1 MSEPASVARVLYIEA
16 DPEART
22 RVATS
27 LVALGYQVSCAP
39 DGPTALASFD
49 VAVPDVVLLGLHL
62 LGMEAVEVC
71 RRVKALAIDSFLPV
85 IYLTAES
92 EVSEKVRV
100 LEAGGDD
107 FCVEPM
113 RVAELDAR
121 IHVLLRMRARELR
134 IVTQSNRFKL
144 IAYVD
149 ALTEIGNRRAFEK
162 TIEQIWRSL
171 ERDETLALLVIDID
185 HFKRV
190 NDVHGHAVGDRVL
203 QGVARAIQRAV
214 RKGDEVFRF
223 GGEEFVVIA
232 PGVDRTAALAIGERV
247 RGQVSSV
254 AEGDARVS
262 VSASVGVAVGP
273 GEAIT
278 TPRELFLAADR
289 SLYEAKATGR
299 NRVVATG
306 QSVGES
312 NAARLTRASSRRAT

>member
-1 MSEPASVARVLYIEA
+1 MSEASPATRVLYIEA
-16 DPEART
+16 DLEART

-27 LVALGYQVSCAP
+27 LVALGYRVSCAH
-39 DGPTALASFD
+39 DGPTALAGFG
-49 VAVPDVVLLGLHL
+49 AMAPDVVLLGLHL
-62 LGMEAVEVC
+62 AGMEAVEVC
-71 RRVKALAIDSFLPV
+71 RRVKELAVDSFLPV
-85 IYLTAES
+85 IYLTVES

-121 IHVLLRMRARELR
+121 IRVLLRMRARELR

-149 ALTEIGNRRAFEK
+149 ALTEVGNRRAFEL
-162 TIEQIWRSL
+162 TIDRLWRSL

-185 HFKRV
+185 HFKSV
-190 NDVHGHAVGDRVL
+190 NDVHGHAVGDQVL
-203 QGVARAIQRAV
+203 QRVARAIQRAV

-232 PGVDRTAALAIGERV
+232 PGVGREAAVAIGERV
-247 RGQVSSV
+247 REQVSG
-254 AEGDARVS
+254 AADGDSGVP
-262 VSASVGVAVGP
+262 VTVSVGVGVGP
-273 GEAIT
+273 CEGIE

-289 SLYEAKATGR
+289 SVYDAKAAGR
-299 NRVVATG
+299 NRVMATAG
-306 QSVGES
+306 PVGEQP
-312 NAARLTRASSRRAT
+312 